1 MVDTQASDTRSIV
14 KELHRAY
21 RDGDAARVAALIDD
35 DIDWH
40 IHGPSRVFPFV
51 IHGPSRVFPFEGP
64 RRGKAQVMDVLAEI
78 GRHFELQRHDHEIL
92 IAEGDRAAVLSRVSF
107 KQAATGRT
115 LSMRLINFI
124 RVRDGRIVEFH
135 EFSDTFDAVEQAAG
149 EWLQV
154 PMIPA

>member
-1 MVDTQASDTRSIV
+1 MVDTQASETRSIV
-14 KELHRAY
+14 TELHRAY
-21 RDGDAARVAALIDD
+21 REGDVARVAALIDD
-35 DIDWH
+35 DIDWC
-40 IHGPSRVFPFV
+40 IHGPSRVF
-51 IHGPSRVFPFEGP
+51 SFEGP
-64 RRGKAQVMDVLAEI
+64 RRGKAQVIDVLAEI
-78 GRHFELQRHDHEIL
+78 GRQFELQRYDHEIL
-92 IAEGDRAAVLSRVSF
+92 ITEGDRAAVLSRVSF

-115 LSMRLINFI
+115 LSMRLINFV